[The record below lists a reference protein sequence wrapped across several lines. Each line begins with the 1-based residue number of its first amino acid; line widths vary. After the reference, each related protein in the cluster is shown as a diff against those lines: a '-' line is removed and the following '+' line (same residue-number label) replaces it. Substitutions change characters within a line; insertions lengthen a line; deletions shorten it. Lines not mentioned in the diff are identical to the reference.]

1 MRLSLGILGM
11 CGVFSVTNAEAS
23 DRIKV
28 IAPPAGQEV
37 AEALATSLATACNA
51 GDFIGFMD
59 HFSASHAAKIRTRM
73 EDLFISHQ
81 PKIDIQKVTLL
92 ADGPEEITFGV
103 RYELQDND
111 KPQAELSS
119 KVVARN
125 VNGAWKLHGEQVR
138 AISRRSESSG
148 YAGTGAGVAPPA
160 WDPFNPPAQLID
172 PRLEHLRGD
181 IGIQQGAGCANGR
194 CAVR

>member
-1 MRLSLGILGM
+1 MRLPVLLSALVACVG
-11 CGVFSVTNAEAS
+11 TAKAS
-23 DRIKV
+23 ERIKV

-37 AEALATSLATACNA
+37 AEALTGSLAMACNA

-92 ADGPEEITFGV
+92 ADGPDEITFGV
-103 RYELQDND
+103 RYELQDDD

-119 KVVARN
+119 KVVARK

-194 CAVR
+194 CGVR

>member
-1 MRLSLGILGM
+1 MRFSVMTPALALCIGLSL
-11 CGVFSVTNAEAS
+11 CEAS

-28 IAPPAGQEV
+28 ISPPAGQAV
-37 AEALATSLATACNA
+37 AEALVGSLATACNA

-73 EDLFISHQ
+73 EGLFISHQ

-92 ADGPEEITFGV
+92 SEGADEIAFGV
-103 RYELQDND
+103 RYELHDDD

-119 KVVARN
+119 KVVARR
-125 VNGAWKLHGEQVR
+125 VNGAWKLDGEQVR
-138 AISRRSESSG
+138 AINRRAQASG

-181 IGIQQGAGCANGR
+181 IGIQPGAGCANGR
-194 CAVR
+194 CRQ

>member
-1 MRLSLGILGM
+1 MRLLVLLYALVACVG
-11 CGVFSVTNAEAS
+11 TAKAS
-23 DRIKV
+23 ERIKV

-37 AEALATSLATACNA
+37 AETLAGSLATACNA

-92 ADGPEEITFGV
+92 ADGPDEITFGV

-111 KPQAELSS
+111 SPQTELSS
-119 KVVARN
+119 KVVARK

-138 AISRRSESSG
+138 AISRRSQASG
-148 YAGTGAGVAPPA
+148 YAETGAGRALPA
-160 WDPFNPPAQLID
+160 WDPFNPPAQRID
-172 PRLEHLRGD
+172 PLLEHLRGD
-181 IGIQQGAGCANGR
+181 IGIQPGAGCANGR
-194 CAVR
+194 CGVR